1 LIILALDFRANS
13 VVRPGEERAGAD
25 PVCYL
30 AAGAKTGTSMI
41 SFPTL
46 IGLLAAFF
54 TTVSYVPQLKKCW
67 ATGSAEDLS
76 LKMFLILAAGISL
89 WVVYGLL
96 QKDPVIVLANS
107 VSLLLLANIL
117 YFKLREVL
125 GRKGREAPH

>member
-1 LIILALDFRANS
+1 
-13 VVRPGEERAGAD
+13 
-25 PVCYL
+25 
-30 AAGAKTGTSMI
+30 MI
-41 SFPTL
+41 SFTTL

-76 LKMFLILAAGISL
+76 LRMLLILAAGISL

>member
-1 LIILALDFRANS
+1 
-13 VVRPGEERAGAD
+13 
-25 PVCYL
+25 
-30 AAGAKTGTSMI
+30 MI
-41 SFPTL
+41 SFTTL

-117 YFKLREVL
+117 YFKLREVF

>member
-1 LIILALDFRANS
+1 
-13 VVRPGEERAGAD
+13 
-25 PVCYL
+25 
-30 AAGAKTGTSMI
+30 MI

-125 GRKGREAPH
+125 GRKSREAPH

>member
-1 LIILALDFRANS
+1 
-13 VVRPGEERAGAD
+13 
-25 PVCYL
+25 
-30 AAGAKTGTSMI
+30 MI
-41 SFPTL
+41 SFTTL

-76 LKMFLILAAGISL
+76 LRMFLILAAGISL

-117 YFKLREVL
+117 YFKLGEVL

>member
-1 LIILALDFRANS
+1 
-13 VVRPGEERAGAD
+13 
-25 PVCYL
+25 
-30 AAGAKTGTSMI
+30 MI
-41 SFPTL
+41 SFTTL

-76 LKMFLILAAGISL
+76 LRMFLILAAGICL

>member
-1 LIILALDFRANS
+1 MVA
-13 VVRPGEERAGAD
+13 VRM
-25 PVCYL
+25 
-30 AAGAKTGTSMI
+30 S
-41 SFPTL
+41 
-46 IGLLAAFF
+46 
-54 TTVSYVPQLKKCW
+54 VPQVKKCW

-76 LKMFLILAAGISL
+76 LRMFLILAAGISL

-96 QKDPVIVLANS
+96 QKDLVIVLANS

>member
-1 LIILALDFRANS
+1 
-13 VVRPGEERAGAD
+13 
-25 PVCYL
+25 
-30 AAGAKTGTSMI
+30 MI
-41 SFPTL
+41 SFTTL

-107 VSLLLLANIL
+107 VSLRSP
-117 YFKLREVL
+117 RENSC
-125 GRKGREAPH
+125 GRRRRFIRARRRQGVPRSKIAFIFMTEPSHGGAIRPPK